1 MKRYSIKTVDGN
13 RYVFDDS
20 DGKIEAQIVR
30 WLYTMSKATTLVI
43 GLPDCAKIFNIQNIV
58 SITETEVNE

>member
-20 DGKIEAQIVR
+20 DGRIKVQITR
-30 WLYTMSKATTLVI
+30 WLYNASDTKALVI
-43 GLPDCAKIFNIQNIV
+43 NLPDCAKLFNIRNIV
-58 SITETEVNE
+58 SITESEVDE